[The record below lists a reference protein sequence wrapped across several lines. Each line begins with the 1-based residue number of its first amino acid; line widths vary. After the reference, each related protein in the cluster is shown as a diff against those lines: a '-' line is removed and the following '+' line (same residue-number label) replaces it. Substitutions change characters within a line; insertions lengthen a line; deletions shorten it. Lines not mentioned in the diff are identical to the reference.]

1 MDTAAEVG
9 EEAKE
14 GVGGTE
20 MEAGSGGTE
29 VAARRHTVLTLTRT
43 KVDNGNVPH
52 RT

>member
-14 GVGGTE
+14 EVGGTE

-29 VAARRHTVLTLTRT
+29 VAARRHTVLTSTRT
-43 KVDNGNVPH
+43 GSVPH